1 MAAADPRGA
10 DAHPPPVSDVE
21 HRIQAA
27 ICADATRSRE
37 VERIGP
43 FVATFTPGSRN
54 PYLNYAIPEAG
65 GEPTDGEVA
74 ALAEAFARRGHAARL
89 EYVPGLAP
97 AVEPALLQAGFVV
110 EGRLALMVC
119 ERRPDSVVPEGI
131 EVRVAVT
138 RDDVRAAAT
147 AQNEAYGEPD
157 PPSESWV
164 DGSLRSIAAGGV
176 LVVATEAATGEPAG
190 GGACTPP
197 HEGATEL
204 TSIGVRP
211 SYRRRGIAGAMV
223 ALLAQTMLDRG
234 VDLVFLM
241 AAGEAEAR
249 IYARIGFS
257 QIGEVLHIS
266 VPVSAQA
273 TIAPRPFR
281 HASANIS

>member
-1 MAAADPRGA
+1 
-10 DAHPPPVSDVE
+10 VSDVE
-21 HRIQAA
+21 RRIQAA
-27 ICADATRSRE
+27 IRADATRSRE

-54 PYLNYAIPEAG
+54 PYLNYAIPEAD
-65 GEPTDGEVA
+65 GEPTDGDVA
-74 ALAEAFARRGHAARL
+74 ALVEAFAGRGYAPRL
-89 EYVPGLAP
+89 EYVPGVAP
-97 AVEPALLQAGFVV
+97 AVEPALLEARFVV
-110 EGRLALMVC
+110 EGRLPLMVC
-119 ERRPDSVVPEGI
+119 ERRPDSVVPAAI
-131 EVRVAVT
+131 DVRVAVT
-138 RDDVRAAAT
+138 RDDVRAAAI

-164 DGSLRSIAAGGV
+164 DGSLRSIAAGGL
-176 LVVATEAATGEPAG
+176 LVVATEAVTGEPAG

-211 SYRRRGIAGAMV
+211 AHRRRGIAGAMV

-249 IYARIGFS
+249 IYARVGFTR
-257 QIGEVLHIS
+257 IGEVLHIS
-266 VPVSAQA
+266 VPVSAPA
-273 TIAPRPFR
+273 NIAPAPFS
-281 HASANIS
+281 HGSANVS

>member
-1 MAAADPRGA
+1 MDAASPRRA
-10 DAHPPPVSDVE
+10 DAHPPSLSDVE

-27 ICADATRSRE
+27 IRADATRSRE

-43 FVATFTPGSRN
+43 FVATFTPGSQN
-54 PYLNYAIPEAG
+54 PYLNYAIPEAD
-65 GEPTDGEVA
+65 GEPTAGEVA
-74 ALAEAFARRGHAARL
+74 ALVEAFARHGQAPRL

-97 AVEPALLQAGFVV
+97 AVETMLLGAGFVV
-110 EGRLALMVC
+110 EGRLPLMVC
-119 ERRPDSVVPEGI
+119 EGRPESVAPEGI
-131 EVRVAVT
+131 DVRVAVT

-157 PPSESWV
+157 PPSEGRV
-164 DGSLRSIAAGGV
+164 DGILRSIAEGGV
-176 LVVATEAATGEPAG
+176 FVVAADAATGEPAG

-204 TSIGVRP
+204 TSVAVRA
-211 SYRRRGIAGAMV
+211 SHRRRGVAGAMV

-249 IYARIGFS
+249 IYARIGFTE
-257 QIGEVLHIS
+257 IGEVLHIS
-266 VPVSAQA
+266 VPASARA
-273 TIAPRPFR
+273 TIVPASFR
-281 HASANIS
+281 HGSARVS

>member
-1 MAAADPRGA
+1 
-10 DAHPPPVSDVE
+10 VSDVAR
-21 HRIQAA
+21 RIQAA
-27 ICADATRSRE
+27 IRADATRSRE

-54 PYLNYAIPEAG
+54 PYLNYAIPETHGEPAG
-65 GEPTDGEVA
+65 GDVA
-74 ALAEAFARRGHAARL
+74 SLVEAFARRGLPPRL
-89 EYVPGLAP
+89 EYVASLAP
-97 AVEPALLQAGFVV
+97 AVEPALLGAGFVV

-119 ERRPDSVVPEGI
+119 ERRPMSVVPEAI
-131 EVRVAVT
+131 DVRVAVT
-138 RDDVRAAAT
+138 REDVRAAAT
-147 AQNEAYGEPD
+147 AQNEAYGETD

-164 DGSLRSIAAGGV
+164 DGTLRSIAAGG
-176 LVVATEAATGEPAG
+176 LIVVATEAATGEPAG

-211 SYRRRGIAGAMV
+211 AHRRRGVAGAMV

-249 IYARIGFS
+249 IYARIGFTR
-257 QIGEVLHIS
+257 IGEVLHIS
-266 VPVSAQA
+266 VPVLAQS
-273 TIAPRPFR
+273 TIALGTFS
-281 HASANIS
+281 HTSTDIS